1 MRRLPGFSVPLL
13 EMAKKNGAGL
23 TGARRIPW
31 EREGG
36 EMDQQ
41 HPKLGTMPSRL
52 REPAGR
58 RWPAPQPWGGTIALA
73 NGCEAGLPNPI
84 YVPGRSHYSRDPR
97 RIRTRPGLRLRGH
110 RYRQPV

>member
-1 MRRLPGFSVPLL
+1 ML

-41 HPKLGTMPSRL
+41 HPKLGTMPVPASGTRRPPLAKYLSHGAAPSPSR
-52 REPAGR
+52 
-58 RWPAPQPWGGTIALA
+58 T
-73 NGCEAGLPNPI
+73 
-84 YVPGRSHYSRDPR
+84 V
-97 RIRTRPGLRLRGH
+97 
-110 RYRQPV
+110 